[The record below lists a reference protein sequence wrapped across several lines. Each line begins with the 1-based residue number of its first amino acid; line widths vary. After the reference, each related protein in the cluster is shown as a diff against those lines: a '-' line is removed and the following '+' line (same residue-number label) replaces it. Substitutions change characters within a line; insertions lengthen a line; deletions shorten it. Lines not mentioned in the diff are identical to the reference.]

1 VDASRPG
8 PDHAKRIAAFGQRRL
23 RIVKSL
29 IEKLLRRRAQRLVR
43 FILPELPAVGRIL
56 DVGSGT
62 GHNADYLAGISTLE
76 VIEADV
82 VDFHAVGRGP
92 DLFDGKVLPFA
103 DAEFSATIVLFVLQ
117 YTSDPESLLREMR
130 RVTSGRVIV
139 LQSTYSGSIGRSILG
154 ARDFVTGRFAFF
166 VARRLGF
173 VSARTCSLR
182 PERFF
187 TRQRLEEVLGAAGFR
202 VRAIRRFDATSHFV
216 SRELYVLEPIAPC
229 P

>member
-1 VDASRPG
+1 VDGIGWDTDPAEG
-8 PDHAKRIAAFGQRRL
+8 TVGFGWRRL
-23 RIVKSL
+23 LIVKWL

-62 GHNADYLAGISTLE
+62 GHNADCLAGSSALE

-82 VDFHAVGRGP
+82 VDMHAVGVGP
-92 DLFDGKVLPFA
+92 VLFDGEVLPFA
-103 DAEFSATIVLFVLQ
+103 DAEFSASMVLFVLQ
-117 YTSDPESLLREMR
+117 YTTDPESLLREMR

-139 LQSTYSGSIGRSILG
+139 LQSTYSGSIGRLILR
-154 ARDFVTGRFAFF
+154 ARDFTTGRFAFF
-166 VARRLGF
+166 VARCLGV
-173 VSARTCSLR
+173 VSARTGSLR

-187 TRQRLEEVLGAAGFR
+187 TRQGLDEVLGAAGLR
-202 VRAIRRFDATSHFV
+202 VRAIRRFDAMSYFV
-216 SRELYVLEPIAPC
+216 SRELYVLEPSAPC